1 MTTRHRKKWSCVNA
15 AIMCS
20 YPCPQRSEL
29 CKGMPVQ
36 GCNAVAKKRDKV
48 GGKNAPITLLETC
61 TPICWRTAFAPVR
74 VQMRSLDA
82 QVCRDDCPGRSG
94 ETPKNIDLLDE
105 LDWTWAPAHMRVVDL
120 SHKGDIGSVTRVL
133 ILETELFVARSP
145 A

>member
-1 MTTRHRKKWSCVNA
+1 
-15 AIMCS
+15 
-20 YPCPQRSEL
+20 
-29 CKGMPVQ
+29 MPVQ

-105 LDWTWAPAHMRVVDL
+105 LD
-120 SHKGDIGSVTRVL
+120 
-133 ILETELFVARSP
+133 
-145 A
+145 